1 MSSRQE
7 GRKDGAE
14 EGGVLDGG
22 KESLG
27 RKIKSRKQTG
37 EEKESRDKIAKRNE
51 HSKEMGRVIIEYKP

>member
-1 MSSRQE
+1 MEQ
-7 GRKDGAE
+7 KK
-14 EGGVLDGG
+14 GGVLDGG